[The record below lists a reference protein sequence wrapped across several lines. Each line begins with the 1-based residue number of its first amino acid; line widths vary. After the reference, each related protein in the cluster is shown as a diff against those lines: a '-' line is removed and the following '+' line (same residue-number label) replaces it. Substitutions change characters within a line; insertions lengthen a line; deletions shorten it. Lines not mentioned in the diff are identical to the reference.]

1 MANCTAKSIYRMITT
16 MLVTAGKQ
24 ATRRCCNARSVF
36 EMPWWSYSDTGIF
49 ASANRVGAIVSN
61 QWCHARQWA
70 AALTVSGIGA
80 VIFAA
85 VSLAREA
92 ILSLRIIRIHFVDL
106 DPD

>member
-1 MANCTAKSIYRMITT
+1 MLNLSSKLSKINSMVTDAIHSWLTPLLVISGPALMVISTTERYGQLHSESIYRMITT

-61 QWCHARQWA
+61 
-70 AALTVSGIGA
+70 
-80 VIFAA
+80 
-85 VSLAREA
+85 
-92 ILSLRIIRIHFVDL
+92 
-106 DPD
+106 